1 MRRTKTM
8 LTYREGRE
16 ETMSCAALRIA
27 SKPPRTRG
35 YSSMLSRIAD
45 RDRVTQG
52 QCRSAV
58 SRGYRVQISRTKHL
72 DALKPTLL
80 SRRVALLQ
88 YQRIDLRV
96 LTQVPRQITWV
107 LIRQRCAQVPFV
119 RDNDR
124 VRLRCV
130 RYGACAYIRHEVAP
144 LARRLKAL
152 ERSVLANLTLTR
164 FIIL

>member
-1 MRRTKTM
+1 M
-8 LTYREGRE
+8 LTDREGRE
-16 ETMSCAALRIA
+16 ETMGCAALRIA

-35 YSSMLSRIAD
+35 YSSMLSRI
-45 RDRVTQG
+45 DRVTQG

-58 SRGYRVQISRTKHL
+58 SRGYLVQISRTKHL

-80 SRRVALLQ
+80 SRRVAPLQ
-88 YQRIDLRV
+88 YQRIDIRV

-124 VRLRCV
+124 VRLRSV
-130 RYGACAYIRHEVAP
+130 WYGACAYIRHEVTP
-144 LARRLKAL
+144 LAR
-152 ERSVLANLTLTR
+152 
-164 FIIL
+164 